1 VDDTLII
8 GLLVVVLLVVVAAVI
23 AVVRFRLAPTNS
35 VTEAPPG
42 TLKARLARTRSALGG
57 RLSSVFNRNRLD
69 DADWSELEE
78 ILLAGDVGVATA
90 TAVVEA
96 ARSEKPDG
104 GAAALDAVER
114 ALIGMLA
121 DEERSISLV
130 GEPAVVLVVGVNG
143 TGKTTSIAKLA
154 SRMHAQGHRV
164 ILAAA
169 DTYRAAADRQLRTW
183 ADRVGVEVV
192 SGDEGGDPAAVA
204 FNAVRRA
211 GSEGYDVV
219 IVDTAGRLH
228 SKSNLM
234 DELNKVARVLGRE
247 AGEVGEVLLVVDGTT
262 GQNAIAQARA
272 FTDTAGVTGIVLTKL
287 DGTARGGIAFAV
299 ERELGIPVKFIGVGE
314 GVEDLIPFDPAEF
327 VEALL
332 EP

>member
-1 VDDTLII
+1 MDN
-8 GLLVVVLLVVVAAVI
+8 LVVIALIAVLLVAVVVA
-23 AVVRFRLAPTNS
+23 VVLVRSRTGPAPT
-35 VTEAPPG
+35 TTGAPPG
-42 TLKARLARTRSALGG
+42 ALRARLARTRDALGG
-57 RLSSVFNRNRLD
+57 RFATVLGRGLLD
-69 DADWSELEE
+69 DGDWAELEE
-78 ILLAGDVGVATA
+78 ILLAGDVGLATA
-90 TAVVEA
+90 TAAVDA
-96 ARSEKPDG
+96 ARSEKPAD
-104 GAAALDAVER
+104 GAAALAAVET

-121 DEERSISLV
+121 DRDRSVSLV
-130 GEPAVVLVVGVNG
+130 GRPAVVLVVGVNG

-154 SRMHAQGHRV
+154 NRMQAEGHRV

-169 DTYRAAADRQLRTW
+169 DTYRAAADQQLRTW
-183 ADRVGVEVV
+183 ADRVGVAVV
-192 SGDEGGDPAAVA
+192 SGDEGSDPAAVA

-211 GSEGYDVV
+211 GSEGFDVV

-234 DELNKVARVLGRE
+234 DELNKVARVLTRE

-262 GQNAIAQARA
+262 GQNAIAQAQA

-299 ERELGIPVKFIGVGE
+299 ERELDIPVKFIGVGE
-314 GVEDLIPFDPAEF
+314 GVDDLIPFDPAEF
-327 VEALL
+327 VAALL